1 MAHLIHTVYIFDNE
15 YETLLDLSSADDDL
29 TLISHADE
37 TDNLHSHPSRSSYW
51 RPSSKLKSLYDR
63 FQNTTL
69 SQWPRIPCV
78 YCGRILYPEKACW
91 TFYDSS
97 VTYPLQRNVPG
108 ISLSFNPNVNRIPDL
123 RVPTC
128 ESCKKPSTRFPFP
141 HLSPLP
147 EEILSV
153 PPHKRR
159 TLTGAMNYSRNVRAH
174 ALYSG
179 SLGAFLD
186 SNEEQRTDNGASY
199 DETLRRAA
207 AWLSVNNPYL
217 RPFTNILTSTRDTH
231 TLPDP
236 FPIARHLRTD
246 VTAPPVNAR
255 DIVVTPPLALV
266 VVPPT
271 RKAASPPKYSTF
283 AAPVSPEFQP

>member
-1 MAHLIHTVYIFDNE
+1 MTHLIHTVYIFDNE
-15 YETLLDLSSADDDL
+15 HETLLDLSSADDDL
-29 TLISHADE
+29 TLISHADK
-37 TDNLHSHPSRSSYW
+37 TDNLHIHPSRSSYW
-51 RPSSKLKSLYDR
+51 KPLSSLKRLYDR

-97 VTYPLQRNVPG
+97 VTYPLQQNVPS
-108 ISLSFNPNVNRIPDL
+108 ISLSFNPNVNCIPDL

-128 ESCKKPSTRFPFP
+128 KSCKKPSTRFPFP

-147 EEILSV
+147 EEIHSV

-159 TLTGAMNYSRNVRAH
+159 TLTGAMNYSHNVRAH

-179 SLGAFLD
+179 TLGAFLD
-186 SNEEQRTDNGASY
+186 SNEERPTDNGASY

-207 AWLSVNNPYL
+207 AWLAVNNPYL
-217 RPFTNILTSTRDTH
+217 RPFTNILTSTCDTH
-231 TLPDP
+231 VLTDP
-236 FPIARHLRTD
+236 FPSQDISKRTLLHL
-246 VTAPPVNAR
+246 
-255 DIVVTPPLALV
+255 PL
-266 VVPPT
+266 
-271 RKAASPPKYSTF
+271 TF
-283 AAPVSPEFQP
+283 MIS

>member
-1 MAHLIHTVYIFDNE
+1 MTHLIHTVYIFNNE
-15 YETLLDLSSADDDL
+15 HETLLDLSLADDDL

-37 TDNLHSHPSRSSYW
+37 TDNLHSHLSQSSYW
-51 RPSSKLKSLYDR
+51 RPSSNLKR
-63 FQNTTL
+63 
-69 SQWPRIPCV
+69 RV
-78 YCGRILYPEKACW
+78 LYPKKACW

-97 VTYPLQRNVPG
+97 VTYPLQQNVPG
-108 ISLSFNPNVNRIPDL
+108 ISLSFNPNVNCIPNL

-128 ESCKKPSTRFPFP
+128 ESCKKPSTRFLFS

-153 PPHKRR
+153 LPHKRR
-159 TLTGAMNYSRNVRAH
+159 YLSPVFLHCSLGRTPNSNPYSQYKTLTGAMNYSRNVRAH

-186 SNEEQRTDNGASY
+186 LKEGQPTGNGASY

-207 AWLSVNNPYL
+207 AWLAVNNPYL
-217 RPFTNILTSTRDTH
+217 RPFTNILTSTRHTH
-231 TLPDP
+231 VLTDP
-236 FPIARHLRTD
+236 FPSQDTSKWTLPHLLST
-246 VTAPPVNAR
+246 V
-255 DIVVTPPLALV
+255 IPPLALI

-271 RKAASPPKYSTF
+271 RKATPPPKYSTF
-283 AAPVSPEFQP
+283 AAPVSLEFQP